1 MKQTTPKKPKRR
13 LGQWKSPEACPGCER
28 ADTIGTAMRPAC
40 QEIHGQEIHYHTEK
54 WHCSACGAEWLSPAQ
69 ATAGVCKA
77 VEQFQIKNGML
88 TGSEMRSKRKRL
100 NWTQEGLADY
110 SGVSIASIKRAESGV
125 HVLSKLHNDAIT
137 STLENSIPQA
147 IPIYEVIVDCSDFA
161 SSGFSVPPV
170 WQDDDTWSGFDA
182 WSDSFGTQE
191 SDLYAADSNKL
202 ALSA

>member
-1 MKQTTPKKPKRR
+1 MKQTNPKKTKRR
-13 LGQWKSPEACPGCER
+13 LGQWKAPEACLGCER

-40 QEIHGQEIHYHTEK
+40 QEIHGREIHYHTEK

-69 ATAGVCKA
+69 ATVGVCRA
-77 VEQFQIKNGML
+77 VEKFQIQNGML

-125 HVLSKLHNDAIT
+125 HVLSKLHNDAIA
-137 STLENSIPQA
+137 STLENA

-161 SSGFSVPPV
+161 SSGFSVPSG
-170 WQDDDTWSGFDA
+170 WHDEDTWSGLDA
-182 WSDSFGTQE
+182 WSDCFGAQE
-191 SDLYAADSNKL
+191 SDLYAADSNTL
-202 ALSA
+202 ALAV